1 MNWRTCFCFL
11 ALFALSA
18 CGDTN
23 VAETKE
29 CTPGVSRCTDDGSV
43 ETCNDTGQFMF
54 SEQCGVDDV
63 CSAGECIEKQGPC
76 EARTDNCDANATC
89 VPIDTSGY
97 TCTCNE
103 GFEGN
108 GKTCT
113 AVGACTTND
122 ECTSIS
128 NNACVVTLCDNG
140 TCKETIKEDPACCDP
155 ALDVPCG
162 GMGDPCTTDACVDF
176 NCILTAVENC
186 CTEDT
191 DCVPKDCQTLV
202 GCDANNTCVYNSDCC
217 AADSECDDD
226 DVCTTDTCEEQ
237 DCVVTPVD
245 GCCNSAEDCSS
256 FDPCTGFD
264 CANNEC
270 IPNSIAN
277 CCNPEK
283 DVIKLMCSD
292 STECTADSC
301 VNNVCVHDDSNC
313 CTDKAGCEPGTC
325 EGATCTNGQCFFTSL
340 ANGTPCGGIK
350 KCNNG
355 KCEVP
360 TADPKDPS
368 SPSS

>member
-1 MNWRTCFCFL
+1 MNWRTYVCFL

-23 VAETKE
+23 VAETIE
-29 CTPGVSRCTDDGSV
+29 CEKGDKRCTQDGSV
-43 ETCNDTGQFMF
+43 ETCNDTGQFKF
-54 SEQCGVDDV
+54 FEQCPIDKQ
-63 CSAGECIEKQGPC
+63 CSAGECLEKKGPC

-113 AVGACTTND
+113 AVGACATND

-128 NNACVVTLCDNG
+128 SNACLDSICDNG
-140 TCKETIKEDPACCDP
+140 TCKETIKEGPACCDP

-186 CTEDT
+186 CTSVT
-191 DCVPKDCQTLV
+191 DCIPKNCQAAIE
-202 GCDANNTCVYNSDCC
+202 CDANNTCVYDSNCCVNDSD
-217 AADSECDDD
+217 CDDD
-226 DVCTTDTCEEQ
+226 DVCTTDTCENQ
-237 DCVVTPVD
+237 DCVRTTFED
-245 GCCNSAEDCSS
+245 CCNTAEDCSS
-256 FDPCTGFD
+256 PDPCTGFA
-264 CANNEC
+264 CSNNEC
-270 IPNSIAN
+270 VPESIAD
-277 CCNPEK
+277 CCNPE
-283 DVIKLMCSD
+283 VPIKKMCSD
-292 STECTADSC
+292 NLECTADSC

-313 CTDKAGCEPGTC
+313 CTNDVNCQPEPCEI
-325 EGATCTNGQCFFTSL
+325 ATCTNGQSFF
-340 ANGTPCGGIK
+340 AMAINGTSCGGIK

-360 TADPKDPS
+360 AADPKDPGV
-368 SPSS
+368 PSG